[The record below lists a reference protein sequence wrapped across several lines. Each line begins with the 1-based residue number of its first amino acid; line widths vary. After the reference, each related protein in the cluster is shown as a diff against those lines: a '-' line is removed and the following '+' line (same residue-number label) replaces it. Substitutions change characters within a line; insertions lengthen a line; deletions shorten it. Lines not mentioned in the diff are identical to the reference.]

1 MKKYLFLLLWVLTC
15 YFPISSQAVEVTLYA
30 QFSDSQA
37 TTQVDMEEVT
47 ALNIANALTEW
58 TGLPFTLNSSKH
70 TTDSVT
76 VDWALTSS
84 LLDPEQDLIPHEGFH
99 FTNTQAMQWFML
111 DTLFVTL
118 QKNLQAASV
127 FYTQDSG
134 KPLHIT
140 NLTPIQDFPLHIAYA
155 GSASYK
161 KNAVSAGPK
170 LMMSPKPIAQI
181 AQEKPPVLA
190 SFENT
195 EGVWKL
201 ATITNE
207 APALIVMD
215 GKGGFASYTKVGA
228 LLFRG
233 RLQMAEDTSEDLP
246 KYHMFNFAQKHVNT
260 LEFRSQSE
268 FQLGLET
275 PFLYVKKTATTF
287 Q

>member
-1 MKKYLFLLLWVLTC
+1 MKKYLFLLLWVLVC
-15 YFPISSQAVEVTLYA
+15 YFPLPSQAAEVTLYA

-76 VDWALTSS
+76 VDWALSSS

-118 QKNLQAASV
+118 QKNLQATSV

-134 KPLHIT
+134 KPLHIA
-140 NLTPIQDFPLHIAYA
+140 NLTPIQNFPLHVAYA

-161 KNAVSAGPK
+161 KTTASTGLK
-170 LMMSPKPIAQI
+170 LMMNPKPIAQ
-181 AQEKPPVLA
+181 APQETPPVLA
-190 SFENT
+190 SFKNT

-201 ATITNE
+201 ASVTNE

-233 RLQMAEDTSEDLP
+233 RLQAAEDGGENSQ
-246 KYHMFNFAQKHVNT
+246 KYHMVNFAQKHVNT
-260 LEFRSQSE
+260 LEFRNQSE
-268 FQLGLET
+268 FQLGIEA
-275 PFLYVKKTATTF
+275 PILYVKKPATTF